1 MGQVDGQDRNR
12 RPAHRGPT
20 DQNRTIPAKVT
31 PPLLTSRVVQPDS
44 FAGPWINTSQV
55 RPFVMI
61 ASKAGQSEVGQ
72 DSSAAMLLSDNVVD
86 LVDCRRKRLGEPG
99 VLAAVVRP
107 APDRNIETFRHMSGS
122 TGGSASLERSP
133 SLGVQDVE
141 QTSELLE
148 GVDLQLLWRSETAGS
163 SPGG

>member
-1 MGQVDGQDRNR
+1 MRQVDGQDRNR

-20 DQNRTIPAKVT
+20 DQNRIIPAKVT

-61 ASKAGQSEVGQ
+61 ASEAGQSEVGQ

-86 LVDCRRKRLGEPG
+86 LMDC
-99 VLAAVVRP
+99 
-107 APDRNIETFRHMSGS
+107 
-122 TGGSASLERSP
+122 
-133 SLGVQDVE
+133 
-141 QTSELLE
+141 
-148 GVDLQLLWRSETAGS
+148 
-163 SPGG
+163 